1 LQDAKSSLQM
11 QILLKLEQID
21 LQVQLELATDQVL
34 GTLKTDSSLNLVDD
48 LLQTNQ
54 TAESLKDL

>member
-21 LQVQLELATDQVL
+21 LQVQLKLATDQVL
-34 GTLKTDSSLNLVDD
+34 STLKTNSSFNLIDD
-48 LLQTNQ
+48 LLQTN
-54 TAESLKDL
+54 